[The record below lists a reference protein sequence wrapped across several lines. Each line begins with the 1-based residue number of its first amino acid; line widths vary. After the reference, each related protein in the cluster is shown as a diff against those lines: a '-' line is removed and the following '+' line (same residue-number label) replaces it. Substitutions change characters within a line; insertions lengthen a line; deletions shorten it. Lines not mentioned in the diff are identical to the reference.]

1 MISGKELGQNTVKIS
16 LLRISG
22 NNVEQKIKILLLEK
36 MQEGLLILCTVWI
49 IVQTIMYRRVVETW
63 FCTELIIVQRLCT
76 DGL

>member
-36 MQEGLLILCTVWI
+36 MQEGLLIFCTVW
-49 IVQTIMYRRVVETW
+49 
-63 FCTELIIVQRLCT
+63 IIVQRLCT